1 MALSFSKTVAGPFGE
16 VVTKATEALKK
27 QGFGVVTEIDF
38 RKTVKEK
45 LNQDILPHL
54 ILGVCNPVFAFQA
67 MNRTPDTGL
76 LMPCN
81 VTLRENPDGT
91 VTVSAVN
98 PDELFGFIPSGKLQ
112 DLTADLSVK
121 MEAAVNS
128 I

>member
-1 MALSFSKTVAGPFGE
+1 MALSFSKTVDGPFGD
-16 VVTKATEALKK
+16 VVIKATDALKQ

-38 RKTVKEK
+38 SKTMKEK
-45 LNQDILPHL
+45 LNQDILPYL
-54 ILGVCNPVFAFQA
+54 ILGVCNPGFAFQT

-81 VTLRENPDGT
+81 VTQRENPDGSI
-91 VTVSAVN
+91 TVSAVN
-98 PDELFGFIPSGKLQ
+98 PDELFGILTSGNLM

-121 MEAAVNS
+121 MKTALNS